1 MEIRVENADT
11 PQLKNCY
18 IDTENFSMSGF
29 YGLSDIEIKQNNFVS
44 YYDCCRLWLSREEF
58 NELYD
63 MMTEMKK
70 QMEN

>member
-29 YGLSDIEIKQNNFVS
+29 YGLSDIEIKQNDFVS
-44 YYDCCRLWLSREEF
+44 YYDCRRLWLSREEF